1 MTRDQLIEDIKHTNQ
16 MLGLRN
22 NFLEIYA
29 LSFEELKIVWKR
41 NWENLT
47 LLLQQSN

>member
-1 MTRDQLIEDIKHTNQ
+1 MKKEQLIEDIKHTNE

-29 LSFEELKIVWKR
+29 LSYDELKIVWKR
-41 NWENLT
+41 NWQDLT
-47 LLLQQSN
+47 LLLQESN